1 MSQIDPRGPR
11 FGAAITSV
19 IALACFSLAFGG
31 EQLPA
36 GALIALLAALF
47 GWSVTAPK
55 THPYALLF
63 AKLVR
68 PHLEPPTELEDS
80 RPPRFAQQVGLSFAL
95 AGLLGFA
102 LQSTLLL
109 AIAAA
114 FIFAAAFLNS
124 VFDFCLGC
132 QVYLLLKRAGL
143 LRK

>member
-11 FGAAITSV
+11 FGAAITAV
-19 IALACFSLAFGG
+19 IALVSFSLAF
-31 EQLPA
+31 E
-36 GALIALLAALF
+36 GAWLASGVLIALLAALF
-47 GWSVTAPK
+47 GWSVAAPK

-80 RPPRFAQQVGLSFAL
+80 RPPRFAQQVGLSFAI

-102 LQSTLLL
+102 LQSTDLL

-114 FIFAAAFLNS
+114 FIFVAAFLNS

-143 LRK
+143 FRK